1 MPSLTTDQLHQ
12 VAETCH
18 RDGFARVPGVLDDS
32 LVASLRQRTDVLLDD
47 PQLAARENPELHDR
61 HYAQAHTSATG
72 ERIPFILRN
81 TIELDPL
88 FLAMLEHETI
98 LPLAEAIVG
107 PGARFCGQNVLRNQ
121 PGVAID
127 SWHVDDGL
135 FYPVPE
141 DVERHD
147 PRIQLPVLWL
157 TVQIALSDIDQPA
170 HGPTE
175 YVPGSHNSG
184 RHPPKEGPLAFEGQ
198 EPVPIFCKA
207 GDVYLHNPQCW
218 HRGAPNASDRVRY
231 LMQCQYGVDWA
242 FRRFGWMNRVPVAD
256 EQLRTASDRLLALLG
271 RTRP

>member
-12 VAETCH
+12 VAETFH

-107 PGARFCGQNVLRNQ
+107 PGARFCAQCGTTSC
-121 PGVAID
+121 GA
-127 SWHVDDGL
+127 
-135 FYPVPE
+135 
-141 DVERHD
+141 
-147 PRIQLPVLWL
+147 RI
-157 TVQIALSDIDQPA
+157 S
-170 HGPTE
+170 
-175 YVPGSHNSG
+175 
-184 RHPPKEGPLAFEGQ
+184 
-198 EPVPIFCKA
+198 
-207 GDVYLHNPQCW
+207 
-218 HRGAPNASDRVRY
+218 
-231 LMQCQYGVDWA
+231 
-242 FRRFGWMNRVPVAD
+242 
-256 EQLRTASDRLLALLG
+256 
-271 RTRP
+271 